1 MPNCPKNDVYFGQ
14 LATIARILRNPEE
27 SQPLAHPHLGFCPY
41 LPLSSVVPFA
51 DWEIG
56 PVKAFEGRWSDARFE
71 SQAKAFL
78 TKFVDGAGSSIK
90 NPSILCRQGRAID
103 GALPSGQE
111 IDALEHAIPFGF
123 LDQNPRHSPA
133 ERQGWAVVTADN
145 TDVYFWPI
153 DVDAGYV
160 AVRTG
165 MMVQTLGGGYRIAD
179 RELVIRPPL
188 DLHLPLGAQSAD
200 SATLDALY
208 KTVLSSASQPGTN
221 VTADRLRVAIAWFIK
236 AWRNTATVHWSERIV
251 FLKTAFEAITATD
264 KSHIS
269 AQLLRDLF
277 RAIPGTSPTDSDLLI
292 WSPAETASR
301 TRQWTDRGGNVHVD
315 QLTDLEHWFMEFAGA
330 RNSIIHNGIT
340 PSLIYN
346 QPNSAYNGHMVFT
359 AEFLLRAVIKV
370 SLTSLGYNDLWRS
383 QLWRIVKAA
392 YDKLAAET
400 GSGQP

>member
-1 MPNCPKNDVYFGQ
+1 MRGM
-14 LATIARILRNPEE
+14 R
-27 SQPLAHPHLGFCPY
+27 
-41 LPLSSVVPFA
+41 
-51 DWEIG
+51 
-56 PVKAFEGRWSDARFE
+56 
-71 SQAKAFL
+71 
-78 TKFVDGAGSSIK
+78 
-90 NPSILCRQGRAID
+90 
-103 GALPSGQE
+103 
-111 IDALEHAIPFGF
+111 
-123 LDQNPRHSPA
+123 
-133 ERQGWAVVTADN
+133 
-145 TDVYFWPI
+145 TD
-153 DVDAGYV
+153 
-160 AVRTG
+160 
-165 MMVQTLGGGYRIAD
+165 
-179 RELVIRPPL
+179 
-188 DLHLPLGAQSAD
+188 
-200 SATLDALY
+200 
-208 KTVLSSASQPGTN
+208 

-315 QLTDLEHWFMEFAGA
+315 QLTDLEHWFMEFKGA

-340 PSLIYN
+340 PSLIHN
-346 QPNSAYNGHMVFT
+346 QPHSAYNGHMVFT

>member
-1 MPNCPKNDVYFGQ
+1 
-14 LATIARILRNPEE
+14 
-27 SQPLAHPHLGFCPY
+27 LAHPHLGFCPY
-41 LPLSSVVPFA
+41 LPLSSVVTFA

-78 TKFVDGAGSSIK
+78 AKFVDGVGSSIK

-103 GALPSGQE
+103 GSLPSTQE

-123 LDQNPRHSPA
+123 LDQNPRHGP
-133 ERQGWAVVTADN
+133 ETEGQGWAVVTADN

-153 DVDAGYV
+153 DVEAGYV
-160 AVRTG
+160 TVRTG
-165 MMVQTLGGGYRIAD
+165 MMVQTLGGGYRID
-179 RELVIRPPL
+179 DPELTIRPPL
-188 DLHLPLGAQSAD
+188 DLHLSLGVQRAD
-200 SATLDALY
+200 SATLEALY
-208 KTVLSSASQPGTN
+208 RTALSSVSQPGAN
-221 VTADRLRVAIAWFIK
+221 VTADRLRVAIGWLIK
-236 AWRNTATVHWSERIV
+236 AWRNTSTVHWSERIV
-251 FLKTAFEAITATD
+251 FLKTAFEAITATE

-277 RAIPGTSPTDSDLLI
+277 RAVPDTAPTDSELLI

-301 TRQWTDRGGNVHVD
+301 ARQWTDRGGNVHVD
-315 QLTDLEHWFMEFAGA
+315 QLTDLEHWFMEFAAA

-340 PSLIYN
+340 PSLNYN

-359 AEFLLRAVIKV
+359 AEFLLRAVVKV
-370 SLTSLGYNDLWRS
+370 SLANLGYNDLWRS

-392 YDKLAAET
+392 YEKLAAET
-400 GSGQP
+400 GSGQA

>member
-1 MPNCPKNDVYFGQ
+1 M
-14 LATIARILRNPEE
+14 
-27 SQPLAHPHLGFCPY
+27 
-41 LPLSSVVPFA
+41 LSSTPFLSA
-51 DWEIG
+51 
-56 PVKAFEGRWSDARFE
+56 S
-71 SQAKAFL
+71 L
-78 TKFVDGAGSSIK
+78 TRIRGTVQLRGK
-90 NPSILCRQGRAID
+90 
-103 GALPSGQE
+103 
-111 IDALEHAIPFGF
+111 
-123 LDQNPRHSPA
+123 
-133 ERQGWAVVTADN
+133 GWAVVTADN